1 MSHMITGGTGF
12 LGSQLAH
19 MLVGRGQD
27 VILFDINPNLDRI
40 KDIKDKVKVISG
52 NLAVW
57 PEVLNIMKE
66 NNIQGIYHLGSML
79 TVPSQANPWA
89 SFQVNV
95 CGTMH
100 VLEAARLF
108 DVKKVLFI
116 SSVSTYGYQVPRVVT
131 DDSLQRP
138 TSMYGCGKL
147 YCELLG
153 RFYRTKFGLD
163 FRTFRSP
170 TLVGPGVRTPAVT
183 QYVSLM
189 VEYGALGKP
198 YVCNVAEDTRN
209 AGLMYF
215 KDAIRALD
223 LLYQAPKEQIKTV
236 NYNVSGLKGS
246 ITARELEQVIK
257 KHVREFSVS
266 YKPDKEVVEYLEKYK
281 NGMQVIDDISARKE
295 WGWEPVYQDLDSL
308 VVDFIEEIR
317 TRPDFFGITK

>member
-1 MSHMITGGTGF
+1 MSHMITGGAGF

-57 PEVLNIMKE
+57 PEVLNVMKE
-66 NNIQGIYHLGSML
+66 NSIQGIYHLGSML

-108 DVKKVLFI
+108 DVKKILFI
-116 SSVSTYGYQVPRVVT
+116 SSVSTYGYQVPQVVT

-170 TLVGPGVRTPAVT
+170 TLVGPGVRTPGVT

-189 VEYGALGKP
+189 IEYGALGKP
-198 YVCNVAEDTRN
+198 YLCNVAEDTRN

-215 KDAIRALD
+215 KDAVTALD

-236 NYNVSGLKGS
+236 NYNASGLKGS
-246 ITARELEQVIK
+246 ISAGELERVIK
-257 KHVREFSVS
+257 KYAGEFSVT
-266 YKPDKEVVEYLEKYK
+266 YEPDKEIVEYLEKYK
-281 NGMQVIDDISARKE
+281 NGMQTIDDTRARDE
-295 WGWEPVYQDLDSL
+295 WGWKPVYQDLDTL
-308 VVDFIEEIR
+308 VSDFIEEVR
-317 TRPDFFGITK
+317 TRPDFFGIRK